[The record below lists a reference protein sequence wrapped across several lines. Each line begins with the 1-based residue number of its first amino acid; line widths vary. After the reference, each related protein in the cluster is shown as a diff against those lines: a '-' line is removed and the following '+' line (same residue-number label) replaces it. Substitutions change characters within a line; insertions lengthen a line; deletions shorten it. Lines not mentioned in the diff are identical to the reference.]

1 MTRLTPELR
10 AWNKL
15 LFTRKEKGGSCVDNV
30 FSRLSESFQL
40 PESLGSKR
48 KPYPFDE
55 CRKAWPIA
63 D

>member
-1 MTRLTPELR
+1 VTRLTPELR

-40 PESLGSKR
+40 PESFGSKR

-55 CRKAWPIA
+55 C
-63 D
+63 